1 MDNRVRIVAGL
12 TISVFMIGILV
23 YLVGF
28 QEFLSTIK
36 SADTMFVGIV
46 MASSVVWISMWGGT
60 FYIVT
65 NYLNIPF
72 SYLKSI
78 RTYST
83 IMFANNVTPF
93 AHLGGEPIAAGF
105 ISNIV
110 DEDYEKCLGAISAVS
125 VVHFIPSVFFFV
137 LGSLYIVTIGSGV
150 PDSLDGIMLLFL
162 LLTISII
169 TVGVVLGKYRSFVEE
184 NISSVLIFVLKVL
197 ALIPRVPEY
206 QTEDVREKVNAYFSN
221 FIEVATSPRVVLLS
235 TIAST
240 LGVFFQVTAL
250 WAGLVAVGVQ
260 IPFILVLITVPVAGL
275 ASALPLPGGAG
286 GIEAVMIT
294 ILVSL
299 TEFDASGVA
308 TGVILMRGAIY
319 WTPVIIGTVNLG
331 YETSN

>member
-1 MDNRVRIVAGL
+1 MDNRVRVMAGL
-12 TISVFMIGILV
+12 IISVLMVGILV

-28 QEFLSTIK
+28 EEFISTIQ
-36 SADTMFVGIV
+36 SANTTFVGLVI
-46 MASSVVWISMWGGT
+46 ASSVVWISMWGGT

-65 NYLNIPF
+65 NHLNIQF

-110 DEDYEKCLGAISAVS
+110 DENYEKCLGAISAVS
-125 VVHFIPSVFFFV
+125 VVHFIPSVFFFI
-137 LGSLYIVTIGSGV
+137 LGSIYIVTIGSGV
-150 PDSLDGIMLLFL
+150 PESLEGLMVLFL
-162 LLTISII
+162 LLTFFII
-169 TVGVVLGKYRSFVEE
+169 TVGIVLGKYRSLVEE
-184 NISSVLIFVLKVL
+184 NISSFLISFLNIL
-197 ALIPRVPEY
+197 GRIPRIPEY
-206 QTEDVREKVNAYFSN
+206 QKDDIREKVDGYFSN
-221 FIEVATSPRVVLLS
+221 FIQVATNRRVVLFS

-240 LGVFFQVTAL
+240 LGVFFQVIAL
-250 WAGLVAVGVQ
+250 WAGLVAVGAQV
-260 IPFILVLITVPVAGL
+260 PFILVLITVPVAGL

-299 TEFDASGVA
+299 TEFDAAGIA
-308 TGVILMRGAIY
+308 AGVILMRGAIY
-319 WTPVIIGTVNLG
+319 WTPVIIGTLNLG
-331 YETSN
+331 YEASK